1 MRVPNGSVS
10 PTFLLQYTCVLLLS
24 ALSAINRIQRATM
37 DKLSLMEIFVRIVET
52 GSFSAVAR
60 EMAMSQPTVSK
71 QIGALERDLKTRL
84 LNRTTRSLSLTEAG
98 AAYYERCRKII
109 DQVQA
114 AETSLGTVQGALTG
128 TLSLNSSVAFGQMFL
143 THLVLDFQ
151 RIHPDLSVVLTL
163 NDRYIDLVEEGIDV
177 AIRFGRLADPGLVAR
192 RVATSPVALVATPG
206 YLEMRG
212 RPSHP
217 SELTRHSCLHYT
229 YLSTGNEW
237 VFPSPRGEV
246 RVRISGTF
254 RSNNGYA
261 LRDAMLAGHG
271 IAVMPLVFVQR
282 DLEDGRAVALLPEFT
297 NIALP
302 VNAVYPSGRYV
313 PDKVRNFVD
322 FVQTRLPGIP
332 GLQAA

>member
-1 MRVPNGSVS
+1 
-10 PTFLLQYTCVLLLS
+10 
-24 ALSAINRIQRATM
+24 M
-37 DKLSLMEIFVRIVET
+37 DKLGLMEIFVRIVET

-60 EMAMSQPTVSK
+60 EMAMSQPTISK
-71 QIGALERDLKTRL
+71 QIGALERSLKTRL
-84 LNRTTRSLSLTEAG
+84 LHRTTRSLSLTEAG

-114 AETSLGTVQGALTG
+114 AETDIGAYSGALNG
-128 TLSLNSSVAFGQMFL
+128 TLSINSSVAFGQMFL
-143 THLVLDFQ
+143 TQLVLDFQ
-151 RIHPDLSVVLTL
+151 KANSELAVSLTL

-177 AIRFGRLADPGLVAR
+177 AIRFGRLGDSNLVAR
-192 RVATSPVALVATPG
+192 RVANSPIALVAAPE
-206 YLEMRG
+206 YLAAHG

-217 SELTRHSCLHYT
+217 SELTGHSCLHYT

-271 IAVMPLVFVQR
+271 IAIMPLVFVQR
-282 DLEDGRAVALLPEFT
+282 ELQDGRAVALLPEFT
-297 NIALP
+297 EVALP
-302 VNAVYPSGRYV
+302 VNAVYPAGRYV
-313 PDKVRNFVD
+313 PDKVRAFVD
-322 FVQTRLPGIP
+322 FMQRCLPSIP
-332 GLQAA
+332 GLQAV

>member
-1 MRVPNGSVS
+1 
-10 PTFLLQYTCVLLLS
+10 
-24 ALSAINRIQRATM
+24 
-37 DKLSLMEIFVRIVET
+37 
-52 GSFSAVAR
+52 
-60 EMAMSQPTVSK
+60 VSK
-71 QIGALERDLKTRL
+71 QIGALERSLKTRL

-98 AAYYERCRKII
+98 ASYYERCRKII

-114 AETSLGTVQGALTG
+114 AETTLGAVQGALTG
-128 TLSLNSSVAFGQMFL
+128 TLSINSSVAFGQMFL
-143 THLVLDFQ
+143 TRLVLEFQ
-151 RIHPDLSVVLTL
+151 RASADLSVVLTL

-177 AIRFGRLADPGLVAR
+177 AIRFGRVMDAGLVAR
-192 RVATSPVALVATPG
+192 RVATSPVALAAAPEYLKKRG
-206 YLEMRG
+206 Y
-212 RPSHP
+212 PSHP

-237 VFPSPRGEV
+237 VFPSARGEV

-271 IAVMPLVFVQR
+271 IAIMPLVFIQAE
-282 DLEDGRAVALLPEFT
+282 LEDGRAIGILPEFT

-313 PDKVRNFVD
+313 PDKVRAFVD
-322 FVQTRLPGIP
+322 FMQARLPAIP
-332 GLQAA
+332 GLEPA

>member
-1 MRVPNGSVS
+1 
-10 PTFLLQYTCVLLLS
+10 
-24 ALSAINRIQRATM
+24 M
-37 DKLSLMEIFVRIVET
+37 DKLGLMEIFVRIVET

-71 QIGALERDLKTRL
+71 QIGALERSLKTRL

-114 AETSLGTVQGALTG
+114 AETSLGAFQGKLTG
-128 TLSLNSSVAFGQMFL
+128 TLSINSSVAFGQMFL
-143 THLVLDFQ
+143 TQLVLEFQ
-151 RIHPDLSVVLTL
+151 AAHADLSVVLTL

-177 AIRFGRLADPGLVAR
+177 AIRFGRLVDSGLIAR
-192 RVATSPVALVATPG
+192 RVATSPVALVGAPAYFKKRG
-206 YLEMRG
+206 Y
-212 RPSHP
+212 PQHP
-217 SELTRHSCLHYT
+217 SELMRHSCLHYT

-246 RVRISGTF
+246 RVRVSGVF

-261 LRDAMLAGHG
+261 LRDAMLSGHG
-271 IAVMPLVFVQR
+271 IAIMPLVFVQR
-282 DLEDGRAVALLPEFT
+282 ALEEGRAEAILPEFT

-313 PDKVRNFVD
+313 PDKVRAFVD
-322 FVQTRLPGIP
+322 FMQSRLPNIP
-332 GLQAA
+332 GLRPG

>member
-1 MRVPNGSVS
+1 
-10 PTFLLQYTCVLLLS
+10 
-24 ALSAINRIQRATM
+24 M
-37 DKLSLMEIFVRIVET
+37 DKLALMEIFVRIVET

-114 AETSLGTVQGALTG
+114 AETSLGAVQGTLTG

-151 RIHPDLSVVLTL
+151 RMHPDLSVVLTL

-177 AIRFGRLADPGLVAR
+177 AHPLRAA
-192 RVATSPVALVATPG
+192 
-206 YLEMRG
+206 G
-212 RPSHP
+212 RPGPHRAPRGHLAGRAGRSARVSGKARATRRIP
-217 SELTRHSCLHYT
+217 RELIRHSCLHYT

-271 IAVMPLVFVQR
+271 IAVMPLVFVQSELWKTDAR
-282 DLEDGRAVALLPEFT
+282 RLCC
-297 NIALP
+297 
-302 VNAVYPSGRYV
+302 
-313 PDKVRNFVD
+313 RNSP
-322 FVQTRLPGIP
+322 TSRCR
-332 GLQAA
+332 

>member
-1 MRVPNGSVS
+1 
-10 PTFLLQYTCVLLLS
+10 
-24 ALSAINRIQRATM
+24 M
-37 DKLSLMEIFVRIVET
+37 DKLGLMEIFVRIVET

-71 QIGALERDLKTRL
+71 QIGALERSLDTRL

-98 AAYYERCRKII
+98 AAYYERCRRII

-114 AETSLGTVQGALTG
+114 AETGLGTFKGKLSG
-128 TLSLNSSVAFGQMFL
+128 TLSINSSVAFGQMFL
-143 THLVLDFQ
+143 TRLVLEFQ
-151 RIHPDLSVVLTL
+151 HAHADLSVVLTL

-177 AIRFGRLADPGLVAR
+177 AIRFGRVDDGGLVAR
-192 RVATSPVALVATPG
+192 RVARSPVALVAAPE
-206 YLEMRG
+206 YLETHG
-212 RPSHP
+212 YPQHP
-217 SELTRHSCLHYT
+217 SELARHNCLHYT

-237 VFPSPRGEV
+237 IFPSAAGEV

-271 IAVMPLVFVQR
+271 IAIMPLVFIQSE
-282 DLEDGRAVALLPEFT
+282 LEQGNAVAILPDYT
-297 NIALP
+297 HIALP

-313 PDKVRNFVD
+313 PDKVRAFVD
-322 FVQTRLPGIP
+322 FMQARLHTIP
-332 GLQAA
+332 GLQPG

>member
-1 MRVPNGSVS
+1 
-10 PTFLLQYTCVLLLS
+10 
-24 ALSAINRIQRATM
+24 M
-37 DKLSLMEIFVRIVET
+37 DKLGLMEIFVRIVET

-71 QIGALERDLKTRL
+71 QIGALERSLKTRL

-114 AETSLGTVQGALTG
+114 AETSLGAVKGNLGG
-128 TLSLNSSVAFGQMFL
+128 TLSVNSSVAFGQMFL
-143 THLVLDFQ
+143 TRLVLDFQ
-151 RIHPDLSVVLTL
+151 RMHPDLSVVITF

-177 AIRFGRLADPGLVAR
+177 AIRFGRVVDAGLVAR
-192 RVATSPVALVATPG
+192 RVASSPVALAAAPEYLSARG
-206 YLEMRG
+206 Y
-212 RPSHP
+212 PSHP
-217 SELTRHSCLHYT
+217 SDLARHSCLHYT

-237 VFPSPRGEV
+237 IFPSARGEI

-271 IAVMPLVFVQR
+271 IAIMPLVFIQSE
-282 DLEDGRAVALLPEFT
+282 LESGRVVALLPEFT

-302 VNAVYPSGRYV
+302 VNAVYPAGRYV
-313 PDKVRNFVD
+313 PDKVRGFVD
-322 FVQTRLPGIP
+322 FIQARLPAIP
-332 GLQAA
+332 GLQPA